1 MVRKIDD
8 DVFKLKTGTPKNKAE
23 VTDQIVRDI
32 RQTESDERAALTR
45 KLREARLAREAAEPA
60 SAEPKK
66 TPAQR
71 PRFRV
76 Y

>member
-8 DVFKLKTGTPKNKAE
+8 DVFKLKTGPVKNKAE
-23 VTDQIVRDI
+23 MTDQVVRDI
-32 RQTESDERAALTR
+32 RQAETDERTALTR

-60 SAEPKK
+60 PEPAKK
-66 TPAQR
+66 TVPQR